1 MTTTPE
7 IAQEY
12 GPFISDYAG
21 RGHFAHT
28 DGPDSGD
35 VTFWSGLC
43 PDGRIVLA
51 CRDIIVDL
59 GTDPSTLSF
68 VGTTDTGLNFNTYGR
83 LVVTRWKQQGGDSES
98 LLLCTHIDVWTYS
111 RLRERLHIWYG
122 LTKFEFWGTEG
133 YAITK
138 SSAVLAISLNLHG
151 SDSTYSALLVR
162 RSDYEMKKSTLTAG
176 HGIVPTAELE
186 LVLEPGD
193 QPDNIDSVAA
203 DMCQILSIAKGTRI
217 QWIYRRIVNENGTV
231 LSTRHVHRV
240 TSDYSASAI
249 IGSRPR
255 DGATMKQFI
264 ETAFPAFIR
273 KRDSYELDKGV
284 INTYLDAKS
293 DHDFIE
299 SRELKFAVAVEMLA
313 HANLRATSH
322 QRYETILSRDDFQ
335 RCLPNLKTS
344 IMTCLTADNVGRKA
358 AKRIR
363 DRAKEL
369 NSATFSDI
377 LDQLFRGIGLTVV
390 RGDAKLFASCRNSLV
405 HTGQSLSTNRPLDI
419 DCPFAPWRAGS
430 VQEYFFMQSLTDR
443 TFLRLLDYD
452 GPYLDCRIGWS
463 DLEAHGP
470 PIPRAH
476 VNDPDN
482 HQ

>member
-1 MTTTPE
+1 MIPE
-7 IAQEY
+7 VAQEY
-12 GPFISDYAG
+12 GAFVSAYSG
-21 RGHFAHT
+21 RGHFAYT
-28 DGPDSGD
+28 DGHGSDD
-35 VTFWSGLC
+35 VPFWCGQC

-59 GTDPSTLSF
+59 HTDPSTLSF

-83 LVVTRWKQQGGDSES
+83 LVVARWKQQGGDSES
-98 LLLCTHIDVWTYS
+98 LLLCTHIDVGTYS

-122 LTKFEFWGTEG
+122 LTNFEFWGTEG

-138 SSAVLAISLNLHG
+138 SSAVLAIPLNLRG
-151 SDSTYSALLVR
+151 SDSTYSARLVR
-162 RSDYEMKKSTLTAG
+162 RSDYDMKESTLTAG

-186 LVLEPGD
+186 LVLESGD

-231 LSTRHVHRV
+231 LSTRHVHRI

-249 IGSRPR
+249 IGSEPR

-264 ETAFPAFIR
+264 ETAFPIFIS
-273 KRDSYELDKGV
+273 KRNSYELDKGV

-299 SRELKFAVAVEMLA
+299 SRELKLTVVMEMLA
-313 HANLRATSH
+313 HANLRATSQ
-322 QRYETILSRDDFQ
+322 QRYKTVMSQDDFQ
-335 RCLPNLKTS
+335 RCLPNLKAC
-344 IMTCLTADNVGRKA
+344 IMNCLTAENVGRRT

-369 NSATFSDI
+369 NNATFADI
-377 LDQLFRGIGLTVV
+377 LDRMFRGIDLTVV
-390 RGDAKLFASCRNSLV
+390 QGDAELFVSCRNSLA
-405 HTGQSLSTNRPLDI
+405 HTGQSLSTNRPPDTV
-419 DCPFAPWRAGS
+419 CPFAPGSAGYM
-430 VQEYFFMQSLTDR
+430 QEYFFMQSLTDR
-443 TFLRLLDYD
+443 AFLRLLDYD
-452 GPYLDCRIGWS
+452 GPYLDCRIDWS
-463 DLEAHGP
+463 DLAVYGP
-470 PIPRAH
+470 PIHRAH
-476 VNDPDN
+476 VNDLGAN
-482 HQ
+482 Q